1 MNFKALAIGSTF
13 LAAVATSLA
22 AGAPSRAGKWNV
34 VDGCSTPR
42 SVKGITRD
50 LDRFFR
56 EACNNHDRCY
66 ATPGAVK
73 PQCER
78 NFYSDMISL
87 CNERYSNLP
96 SKSKLALFLSCNK
109 AAWVYFIAVDTADK
123 FWKVQRDEIRDR
135 ISADRSCQEK
145 LLRGD
150 LSLARGTAD
159 RRTCAL
165 NNYAGWYW
173 GNNNHKAGVCP
184 PGSFAYGF
192 RQRVERSQ
200 GRGDDT
206 ALNGIHLNCRNIG
219 GARKGGVIKVESARK
234 WGTLGNWAYCP
245 TGMWI
250 SGYRIKVEPYQ
261 DSWRANTTGRIFD
274 LNVSNKDDTGTN
286 AIQFKCRTADWRRQV
301 VIKTNNDGN
310 WGTWDDWRNTNNDES
325 RETWTNWIEARPG
338 LFVTAIHAHIEK
350 PQGRGDDTAMNQV
363 WFSVARKP
371 RN

>member
-1 MNFKALAIGSTF
+1 MKLKALLISSTV
-13 LAAVATSLA
+13 LVAVATSLN
-22 AGAPSRAGKWNV
+22 GAPSRAGKWNV

-42 SVKGITRD
+42 SVKGITRE

-78 NFYSDMISL
+78 NFYRDMVSL
-87 CNERYSNLP
+87 CNERSSNP
-96 SKSKLALFLSCNK
+96 MSCK
-109 AAWVYFIAVDTADK
+109 TAAWAYFIAVDTADE
-123 FWKVQRDEIRDR
+123 FWKVQRDAISDK
-135 ISADRSCQEK
+135 ISADRLCQEK

-150 LSLARGTAD
+150 LSLARGTAE

-184 PGSFAYGF
+184 PGSYAYGF

-219 GARKGGVIKVESARK
+219 GTRKGGVIKVESARK

-274 LNVSNKDDTGTN
+274 LNVSNRDDTGTN

-301 VIKTNNDGN
+301 VINTNNDGS
-310 WGTWDDWRNTNNDES
+310 WGTWG
-325 RETWTNWIEARPG
+325 NWIEAEPG
-338 LFVTAIHAHIEK
+338 LFVTAIHAHIER
-350 PQGRGDDTAMNQV
+350 PQGRGDDTAMNQI

-371 RN
+371 IN

>member
-1 MNFKALAIGSTF
+1 MAFIPIRKPHASHKKAIPKGMNIKALLTTTTV
-13 LAAVATSLA
+13 LAALTTSLG
-22 AGAPSRAGKWNV
+22 GAPSQAGKWNV

-42 SVKGITRD
+42 EAKGITAA

-78 NFYSDMISL
+78 NFYRDMISL
-87 CNERYSNLP
+87 CSTAHPLI
-96 SKSKLALFLSCNK
+96 LAPITTNCRR
-109 AAWVYFIAVDTADK
+109 AAWAYFIAVDTSNN
-123 FWKVQRDEIRDR
+123 FQKVQDEEKRERIAANTLCQIR
-135 ISADRSCQEK
+135 
-145 LLRGD
+145 LLQGD
-150 LSLARGTAD
+150 TSLARGTPD

-165 NNYAGWYW
+165 DNYSGWYW
-173 GNNNHKAGVCP
+173 GNNNQKSGVCP
-184 PGSFAYGF
+184 PGSYAYGF

-219 GARKGGVIKVESARK
+219 GSRRGGVIQVESERR
-234 WGTLGNWAYCP
+234 WGSLGNWSYCP

-250 SGYRIKVEPYQ
+250 SGYRLKVESYQ
-261 DSWRANTTGRIFD
+261 DNWRANTASRIID
-274 LNVSNKDDTGTN
+274 LNFSNRDDTGTN
-286 AIQFKCRTADWRRQV
+286 AIEFKCRTADWRRQV

-310 WGTWDDWRNTNNDES
+310 WG
-325 RETWTNWIEARPG
+325 TWTNWIEARPG